1 MLRDTGAPDHALRYA
16 HPLLAAVVQLLE
28 RAEEIADDRRL
39 LLQLR
44 LHRRGCSSAVAS
56 VR

>member
-44 LHRRGCSSAVAS
+44 LHRRGCGSAVAS